1 MFSKDRQGNAAV
13 SAKILGRA
21 SKDAEEGGNV
31 SVESIWASASTTNTN
46 QEPGDSR
53 QTLARSW
60 DVFLNL
66 LIW

>member
-21 SKDAEEGGNV
+21 SKDAEERGNV
-31 SVESIWASASTTNTN
+31 SVESIWASVGTTNTN

-53 QTLARSW
+53 QTDTGQELGCFS
-60 DVFLNL
+60 
-66 LIW
+66 